1 MVTEPR
7 KSLENE
13 GLRLTKAALEDEP
26 TKRNS
31 NKTNRQWQMH
41 EAETQ
46 RSVKMSSASY
56 LNQRNGYCVD
66 VRNNSTKQLPRPV
79 DKIG

>member
-7 KSLENE
+7 QSLENE

-41 EAETQ
+41 EAETE
-46 RSVKMSSASY
+46 RSVKWSSAAC
-56 LNQRNGYCVD
+56 LNQRNGFV
-66 VRNNSTKQLPRPV
+66 
-79 DKIG
+79 

>member
-7 KSLENE
+7 QSLENE

-41 EAETQ
+41 EAETE
-46 RSVKMSSASY
+46 RSVKMSSAAC
-56 LNQRNGYCVD
+56 LNQRMDLC
-66 VRNNSTKQLPRPV
+66 RRQKQL
-79 DKIG
+79 D

>member
-7 KSLENE
+7 QSLENE

-41 EAETQ
+41 EAETE
-46 RSVKMSSASY
+46 RSVKMSSASC
-56 LNQRNGYCVD
+56 LNQRMDLC
-66 VRNNSTKQLPRPV
+66 RRQKQL
-79 DKIG
+79 D

>member
-7 KSLENE
+7 QSLENE

-31 NKTNRQWQMH
+31 NKTNPQWQMH
-41 EAETQ
+41 EAQTE
-46 RSVKMSSASY
+46 RSSSGQV
-56 LNQRNGYCVD
+56 LL
-66 VRNNSTKQLPRPV
+66 T
-79 DKIG
+79 